1 MPDMFFLMLA
11 LVFCVGGVIVSDL
24 LKKYYVII
32 CKVLWYFL
40 CIAIVQ
46 LTILEQITDPDSLW
60 GSTII
65 IVGSFW
71 VSYIAL
77 SVYVAIKS
85 TIISNSVLIPLAF
98 LAVMNLIFMFII
110 VEKRLT
116 EGVIIFSV
124 IDVLKYGF
132 IMLACQLPIVVIT
145 ENVRHN

>member
-1 MPDMFFLMLA
+1 MLA

-40 CIAIVQ
+40 CISIVQ

-98 LAVMNLIFMFII
+98 LAVMNLIFMFL
-110 VEKRLT
+110 V
-116 EGVIIFSV
+116 
-124 IDVLKYGF
+124 
-132 IMLACQLPIVVIT
+132 
-145 ENVRHN
+145 